1 MTKLSSA
8 NLCERV
14 KAAGIRYLSA
24 DQVFYKIY
32 PYKVE
37 LSPRFKGMG
46 GVTGKRGCQIDISDP
61 IRARQKLAEFN
72 AMMDKV
78 ISNVEYRFSIR
89 EFVDRLPEVE
99 YKSRMGGENNLFYL
113 RDPEIVMILIDRY
126 GDVINSVTGPVSEDH
141 QEIID
146 DRNIVM
152 REKLYYDQYRYVL
165 EFPFCEDFVPAAT
178 MILDYLNDFGRDRWR
193 ASRLD
198 LCVKHFQHHAA
209 NGNASPISITPRT
222 FAGRHVRRK
231 PVVIGGTG
239 YQTTQWRPPPQ
250 QRKIHLYLS
259 DPNDYIYIK
268 MMAAEHVLSNHE
280 VVLFDELT

>member
-1 MTKLSSA
+1 MTTLNSA
-8 NLCERV
+8 DLRERV
-14 KAAGIRYLSA
+14 KSAGIAYLPA
-24 DQVFYKIY
+24 DQVFYKRF

-46 GVTGKRGCQIDISDP
+46 GVSGKRGCQIDISDP

-72 AMMDKV
+72 EMIEKV

-89 EFVDRLPEVE
+89 EFVDRLPKVE

-126 GDVINSVTGPVSEDH
+126 GEVINSVTGPVSEDH
-141 QEIID
+141 QETLD
-146 DRNIVM
+146 DRNVVM

-165 EFPFCEDFVPAAT
+165 EFPFREDFEPTAK
-178 MILDYLNDFGRDRWR
+178 MILDYLQDLGPERWR

-198 LCVKHFQHHAA
+198 LCIRHFQHHAT
-209 NGNASPISITPRT
+209 NGTTSPMAKGRRLPGTRSHRLGSPMLQPAVYRPTPREE
-222 FAGRHVRRK
+222 
-231 PVVIGGTG
+231 
-239 YQTTQWRPPPQ
+239 
-250 QRKIHLYLS
+250 KIFVYLS

-268 MMAAEHVLSNHE
+268 MMGAEYVISNHE

>member
-14 KAAGIRYLSA
+14 KAAGIRYLPA

-46 GVTGKRGCQIDISDP
+46 GVSGKRGCQIDISDP
-61 IRARQKLAEFN
+61 VRARQKLAEFN
-72 AMMDKV
+72 EMMNKV

-89 EFVDRLPEVE
+89 EFVDRLPKVE

-141 QEIID
+141 QETMD

-165 EFPFCEDFVPAAT
+165 EFPFCEDFENTAK
-178 MILDYLNDFGRDRWR
+178 MILDYLHDLGPDRWR
-193 ASRLD
+193 ASRLE

-209 NGNASPISITPRT
+209 NGTTSPLATGQRIPK
-222 FAGRHVRRK
+222 RRLGS
-231 PVVIGGTG
+231 PMVQAAV
-239 YQTTQWRPPPQ
+239 WRPAP
-250 QRKIHLYLS
+250 RLEKIHLYLS

-280 VVLFDELT
+280 VVLFSELT